1 MRNAIMGWK
10 FSEIILLLIFMDLSI
25 EISLKTCM
33 LIWWKLKELFW
44 EKAKA
49 NANAKPYIFNFIIF
63 HPIVFDDEKL
73 NCTWLHTQNPRRRFF
88 YVLCHSILL
97 VLHFRV
103 NRTFVNL
110 EKTGVKI
117 LKVYVRKSN
126 LILHMQSYVIKSAP

>member
-1 MRNAIMGWK
+1 MACTTHLIRYEKRYNGLKIFWNHTSTYFHAPFYRN
-10 FSEIILLLIFMDLSI
+10 IFKNMY
-25 EISLKTCM
+25 
-33 LIWWKLKELFW
+33 WWKLKELFW
-44 EKAKA
+44 EKAK
-49 NANAKPYIFNFIIF
+49 ANAKPYIFNFIIF

-88 YVLCHSILL
+88 YVLRHSILL

-126 LILHMQSYVIKSAP
+126 LILHMYSL